1 MVTIQNKGIAGI
13 AFKLQDRRKIV
24 FSVGTNEITEED
36 FEAIKKEYKFYIE
49 AQLDRGIF
57 VVESPAKI
65 VEEAPAE
72 PVKEVSKK
80 KKGKK

>member
-13 AFKLQDRRKIV
+13 AFKLQDGRKIV
-24 FSVGTNEITEED
+24 LVVGENKVAEED
-36 FEAIKKEYKFYIE
+36 FEAIKKEYKFYVE
-49 AQLDRGIF
+49 AQLERGIF
-57 VVESPAKI
+57 VVEIPEPA
-65 VEEAPAE
+65 EEVAE